1 MVRCSQK
8 NARRLCIRCTSVR
21 QTEQHPNRSIARSTF
36 KYLNHDYWLLNILA
50 RSIWYAFRPA
60 ESRRAILSATFMC
73 SVTGRLGC
81 VSIACICRRTSPD
94 FGASAKV
101 IGTWRI
107 VSSGVLNYRSTRA
120 KVCTVAWPVK
130 NIVSWMGNVHI
141 YIYVYVYIKREG
153 ERKRGGDAII
163 LTIISA
169 YSLIDCILK

>member
-1 MVRCSQK
+1 MPGVYVSVVHRCDKLS
-8 NARRLCIRCTSVR
+8 N
-21 QTEQHPNRSIARSTF
+21 HPDRSIARSTF

-50 RSIWYAFRPA
+50 RSIWYAFRSA

-81 VSIACICRRTSPD
+81 VSIACICRRTSPG
-94 FGASAKV
+94 FSASAKV

-130 NIVSWMGNVHI
+130 NIVSRMGNVHI
-141 YIYVYVYIKREG
+141 YIYIYIKREG
-153 ERKRGGDAII
+153 ERERGGDAII
-163 LTIISA
+163 LAIISA
-169 YSLIDCILK
+169 CSLIDFILK